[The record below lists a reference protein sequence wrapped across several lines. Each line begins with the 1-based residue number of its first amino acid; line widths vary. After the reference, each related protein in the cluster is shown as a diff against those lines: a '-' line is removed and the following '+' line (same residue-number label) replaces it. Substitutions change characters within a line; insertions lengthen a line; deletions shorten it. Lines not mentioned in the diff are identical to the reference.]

1 MKTLRMMVVAM
12 AAMSVW
18 LATSVFT
25 AGPTFRADYRFSG
38 TALTDFKSV
47 GSADWKVQNGEI
59 VGTAKD
65 TNGGWLLLGGK
76 EFQDTQMYASVK
88 CVGGCKA
95 GFVMRVEK
103 TPDGGMKGVLMSVT
117 DNDLVPYI
125 VKIDASGKEISREP
139 LAAPAG
145 RGGGGPTG
153 GAPTGGGAA
162 PATPDNLTARMA
174 AATAALGGRAPNPGP
189 PPPMSPELAA
199 QYPKESRLAARPSG
213 AFTPGDYNAVEVLLT
228 DNSVQP
234 KFNGGSLGGNS
245 GRPIPDTERDG
256 YGQIGFYVG
265 GSGEVR
271 IRDFM
276 YKDILNHVWAPDET
290 GRNFKQVRIDPHYY
304 SWSTAVADFNH
315 DNIPDVAAGAFYYL
329 GPDYTVGKQIHTP
342 VSFNPTSEWPIP
354 AMVNLAY
361 DFTGDGWPD
370 VLQIGGNAGNGTGFV
385 FVNPKG
391 QSRHWAKY
399 LTIAPVG
406 NEETLFKDI
415 DGDGRPDLIHAGMNR
430 LRYSTFDPKKW
441 DAANPTAMWTTH
453 DVSEPGPWGVNI
465 GHGLGVADINGDG
478 RMDFLNA
485 YGWWEQP
492 AAATNETWKMHPT
505 SFGRWGASQG
515 GAGGAEICGFDVN
528 GDGLDRRGRP
538 DGGPRIRPRL
548 VGAEARRQQEHLVRR
563 ARDHGQLH
571 DQECRRRDV
580 HRAACGDMRRYG
592 RRWHPR
598 PRDRQALHVA
608 LRLFGSGSVER
619 AGAVRVPH
627 RAQQAGARWCRV
639 RARSRQQPVRRRVA
653 LRRGRHERR
662 WDERHHHVGESRHV
676 CLPESAQEARGE

>member
-1 MKTLRMMVVAM
+1 MKNLRMMVVAT
-12 AAMSVW
+12 AAMCVL
-18 LATSVFT
+18 LAMSVFT

-38 TALTDFKSV
+38 TALTDFKPV
-47 GSADWKVQNGEI
+47 GSADWRVQNGEI

-95 GFVMRVEK
+95 GFVMRAEK

-117 DNDLVPYI
+117 ENDLGPYI

-139 LAAPAG
+139 LPAPAG
-145 RGGGGPTG
+145 RGG

-162 PATPDNLTARMA
+162 PATPDNLTARMG

-199 QYPKESRLAARPSG
+199 QYPKESRLAARPAG

-234 KFNGGSLGGNS
+234 KFNGGALGVNS
-245 GRPIPDTERDG
+245 GRTIPDAEKDG

-271 IRDFM
+271 IKDFM
-276 YKDILNHVWAPDET
+276 CKDILNHVWAPDET

-315 DNIPDVAAGAFYYL
+315 DSIPDVAAGAFYYL
-329 GPDYTVGKQIHTP
+329 GPDYAIGKQIYTP

-361 DFTGDGWPD
+361 DFTGDGWAD
-370 VLQIGGNAGNGTGFV
+370 VLQIGGNAGNGTGFL

-453 DVSEPGPWGVNI
+453 EVSEPGPWGVNI

-492 AAATNETWKMHPT
+492 SAANERDVEDAPDVLRPLGGVAGR
-505 SFGRWGASQG
+505 GRWRRDLRLRRQRRRIS
-515 GAGGAEICGFDVN
+515 
-528 GDGLDRRGRP
+528 RRGRP

-571 DQECRRRDV
+571 DEERRRRDV

-608 LRLFGSGSVER
+608 LRVFGSGSVER
-619 AGAVRVPH
+619 ARAVRVPH
-627 RAQQAGARWCRV
+627 RAQQAGARWRRV
-639 RARSRQQPVRRRVA
+639 RARSRQQPVRRRFA
-653 LRRGRHERR
+653 LRRG
-662 WDERHHHVGESRHV
+662 
-676 CLPESAQEARGE
+676 